1 MLFPRYKT
9 APDFAVFSDIVLK
22 TSVAILAT

>member
-9 APDFAVFSDIVLK
+9 APNFAIFSDKALK
-22 TSVAILAT
+22 YNGAMLAI